1 MNLAINN
8 DVEKLTISEQKTLLN
23 CLFFTFQEEKQRLV
37 LMHVSKLQITWLP
50 LKINEAKQYLIKNK
64 IYEVEN

>member
-8 DVEKLTISEQKTLLN
+8 DVENLTISEQKTLLN
-23 CLFFTFQEEKQRLV
+23 CVNFEYQEQKQRFV
-37 LMHVSKLQITWLP
+37 LMHVSKVQISWCPIKTS
-50 LKINEAKQYLIKNK
+50 EAKQYLIKNK

>member
-23 CLFFTFQEEKQRLV
+23 CLFFTFQEQKQRLV
-37 LMHVSKLQITWLP
+37 LMHVSKLEISWCP
-50 LKINEAKQYLIKNK
+50 IKISEAKQYLIKNK